1 MKSNFI
7 AILFIVSVAQIY
19 MACEL
24 NPGRITKCVMRHELM
39 FDFKEMFF
47 QQNNCS
53 NCICERGMDVLF
65 LEHNPYMHCEGKDCS
80 HAHGLLAGVYLRMFS

>member
-1 MKSNFI
+1 MNSTLSLISFI
-7 AILFIVSVAQIY
+7 AFVAQIY

-24 NPGRITKCVMRHELM
+24 NPGEIKKCVIRHELI
-39 FDFKEMFF
+39 FDFKEMFY

-65 LEHNPYMHCEGKDCS
+65 LEHNPYMHCEGKDCR
-80 HAHGLLAGVYLRMFS
+80 HAHGLLAGEYLRMFS